1 MTTYKLL
8 KKLLHH
14 KYSITNTL
22 HLVKIFIKQKEIY
35 VIINNQ
41 VMHYVKQ

>member
-14 KYSITNTL
+14 SYSIRNTL
-22 HLVKIFIKQKEIY
+22 HLIKIFIKQKEIY

>member
-14 KYSITNTL
+14 KYSITYTL
-22 HLVKIFIKQKEIY
+22 YLLKIFIKQKEIY

-41 VMHYVKQ
+41 VMHYEKQ

>member
-1 MTTYKLL
+1 MTTYNLF
-8 KKLLHH
+8 KKLIHH
-14 KYSITNTL
+14 KYSITNAL
-22 HLVKIFIKQKEIY
+22 HLLKIFIKQKEIY